1 MTAGLKLEI
10 TTPTGQ
16 VYSKEVDMVTLP
28 GQEGEM
34 GILPM
39 HVPLIALLGDGE
51 IIARRGNEEDRV
63 LVTGGCAEITA
74 ERVAILTVFATD
86 EAAIDEKKAEDA
98 RARAEARLKE
108 KISPEE
114 VALVQA
120 SLTHSL
126 AQLKF
131 KRRRHHPSPAL
142 ATPIAAPLFQACVLR
157 SDRDIAPPIWNLKLH
172 NCHSGRRLGRGLKR
186 IRSKRSGAPG
196 AWWSSA

>member
-1 MTAGLKLEI
+1 MKLEI

-16 VYSKEVDMVTLP
+16 VYAKDVDMVTLP

-39 HVPLIALLGDGE
+39 HAPLIALLGDGE
-51 IIARRGNEEDRV
+51 LIARRGREEDRI
-63 LVTGGCAEITA
+63 LVTGGCAEITQ

-86 EAAIDEKKAEDA
+86 TAKIDEQKAEAA

-131 KRRRHHPSPAL
+131 KRHRPQRH
-142 ATPIAAPLFQACVLR
+142 
-157 SDRDIAPPIWNLKLH
+157 
-172 NCHSGRRLGRGLKR
+172 
-186 IRSKRSGAPG
+186 
-196 AWWSSA
+196 

>member
-16 VYSKEVDMVTLP
+16 VYSKDVDMVTLP
-28 GQEGEM
+28 GREGEM

-39 HVPLIALLGDGE
+39 HVPLITLLGDGE
-51 IIARRGNEEDRV
+51 IIAKRGDEEDRL
-63 LVTGGCAEITA
+63 LVTGGCAEITP
-74 ERVAILTVFATD
+74 ERVAILTVFAT
-86 EAAIDEKKAEDA
+86 EESAIDENKAEAA

-131 KRRRHHPSPAL
+131 KRRRH
-142 ATPIAAPLFQACVLR
+142 
-157 SDRDIAPPIWNLKLH
+157 N
-172 NCHSGRRLGRGLKR
+172 
-186 IRSKRSGAPG
+186 
-196 AWWSSA
+196 